1 MVLIP
6 ELPNCLDL
14 TNLGPTSRRL
24 AKQSAPLSLELGK
37 AGVGFLPGWSLLPST
52 AAPTRVTP
60 VTFKS
65 GICRCAFWKGV
76 FNIITCISILTR
88 VSLYFTPQHTV
99 YYQFEFWNMY
109 NCDFD
114 IHLIFWQLGQ
124 GNSKH
129 HRCFAEL
136 VSHFQF
142 WLVWD
147 IWFLLLLVSDIWE
160 LAANECLILTPR
172 NSHLSYP
179 MQLHLT

>member
-1 MVLIP
+1 MIALRVLS
-6 ELPNCLDL
+6 C
-14 TNLGPTSRRL
+14 LGPICLARRAPQSPRTAL
-24 AKQSAPLSLELGK
+24 LHTRFPARVESAPG
-37 AGVGFLPGWSLLPST
+37 T
-52 AAPTRVTP
+52 AAPTKVTH
-60 VTFKS
+60 VTSKS
-65 GICRCAFWKGV
+65 GIRRCAFWKGV

-114 IHLIFWQLGQ
+114 ILLIFWQLGQ

-147 IWFLLLLVSDIWE
+147 ILFLLLLVSDIWE

-172 NSHLSYP
+172 NSHLSSP

>member
-1 MVLIP
+1 MLTP
-6 ELPNCLDL
+6 ELLNCLDL
-14 TNLGPTSRRL
+14 TNLDPTSRRL
-24 AKQSAPLSLELGK
+24 AKQSTPLSLELGK

-60 VTFKS
+60 GTFKS

-114 IHLIFWQLGQ
+114 IYLTTRSMQQLASQMLCWIGLSLSILACVRYFISAVGVRYLRAGGQ
-124 GNSKH
+124 
-129 HRCFAEL
+129 
-136 VSHFQF
+136 
-142 WLVWD
+142 
-147 IWFLLLLVSDIWE
+147 
-160 LAANECLILTPR
+160 
-172 NSHLSYP
+172 
-179 MQLHLT
+179 